1 MKHLIT
7 TEDER
12 SWKYDCPVLFL
23 GEWCRPYGRS
33 ASWMGMN
40 AEVAE
45 PFILHGEEKSGGIE
59 YVQALSVKLLSEI
72 TDSLNSFHNKNY
84 SSRYWNILL
93 GHWLQRYV
101 EACFNRYFTIDKALK
116 NYKVVS
122 TTILEPEGYSLA
134 TVDSLSFMYA
144 CSNSI
149 WNNVL
154 YARVLKHMDRKDID
168 LELVPIKNVGFFKGN
183 QNSAIARG
191 WGLSNFAKAIKLNI
205 LPKLSFDHDM
215 FIMNSGLPRYQEI
228 KLQIALRQCPQFWQ
242 TPPLKTV
249 PVDFKER
256 SKFVINTDSHTGFE
270 RFVRDLLPEIIPTC
284 FLEGYQQLSKQAEGL
299 LWPSKPKCIFS
310 SNNYDT
316 NEIFKA
322 WVGSKVELGVPY
334 FIGQHGNNYGVMLGS
349 PQMVEQ
355 VSSDKFFTWGWDN
368 GNIKY
373 VPSFIVKNTD
383 QKTKINRHR
392 GGLLLVEMHAPFME
406 GLCFLSLDDHTHE
419 FGIYQEQQF
428 RFVESLNETIQSKV
442 TVRLHDGWTHTLW
455 SEDRRWNDR
464 IPSIHLDTGNVSMQ
478 SLIAKSRLVVY
489 SYDSTGILESLAS
502 NIPTMCFWN
511 GGLNHVLPI
520 AKPYYEL
527 LRGAGILADS
537 PEHAAQL
544 VSRHWDNVDGWWNS
558 KQVQNAREVFCGR
571 YARVEKHPVKT
582 MKKLLLDAAESTKN
596 SRKVR

>member
-12 SWKYDCPVLFL
+12 SWKYDRPVLFL

-33 ASWMGMN
+33 ASWIEMN

-45 PFILHGEEKSGGIE
+45 PFRLKDEEKSDYIE
-59 YVQALSVKLLSEI
+59 YVQALSSKLLSEV
-72 TDSLNSFHNKNY
+72 TDALNSFHNKNY

-93 GHWLQRYV
+93 GHWLQRHV
-101 EACFNRYFTIDKALK
+101 DVCFNRYYTIDKVLK
-116 NYKVVS
+116 SYKIVS

-134 TVDSLSFMYA
+134 TVDSMSFMAA

-154 YARVLKHMDRKDID
+154 YARVIKHMDRKDID
-168 LELVPIKNVGFFKGN
+168 LELVPIKNEGFFKGN

-191 WGLSNFAKAIKLNI
+191 WGLVNFAKAIIQNI
-205 LPKLSFDHDM
+205 LPKLSFKHDM

-242 TPPLKTV
+242 SPPLKTV
-249 PVDFKER
+249 PVDFRER
-256 SKFVINTDSHTGFE
+256 AKFVINSDSYTGFE
-270 RFVRDLLPEIIPTC
+270 RFVRDLLSEMIPTC
-284 FLEGYQQLSKQAEGL
+284 FLEGYQQLSKQAEDL
-299 LWPSKPKCIFS
+299 LWPIKPKFIFT

-316 NEIFKA
+316 NEVFKVWA
-322 WVGSKVELGVPY
+322 GAKVESGVPY
-334 FIGQHGNNYGVMLGS
+334 FIGQHGNNFGTMIGVS
-349 PQMVEQ
+349 TQAEQ
-355 VSSDKFFTWGWDN
+355 VFVDKFFTWGWDN
-368 GNIKY
+368 GNIKN
-373 VPSFIVKNTD
+373 VPSFIFKNIN
-383 QKTKINRHR
+383 QKTEIDTHL
-392 GGLLLVEMHAPFME
+392 GGLLLVQMHAPY
-406 GLCFLSLDDHTHE
+406 LPDLSFLSLDDHTHE

-428 RFVESLNETIQSKV
+428 RFVESLNKTIQSKI
-442 TVRLHDGWTHTLW
+442 TVRLHDRWINTLW
-455 SEDRRWNDR
+455 SDDRRWNDR
-464 IPSIHLDTGNVSMQ
+464 IPSIPLDNGNVSMQ
-478 SLIAKSRLVVY
+478 SLIVKSRLVVY
-489 SYDSTGILESLAS
+489 SYDSSGILESLAS

-511 GGLNHVLPI
+511 GGLNHLLPI

-544 VSRHWDNVDGWWNS
+544 VSRHWDNLDEWWSS
-558 KQVQNAREVFCGR
+558 KQVQNAREIFCDR

-582 MKKLLLDAAESTKN
+582 MKRLLMDALESTEDI
-596 SRKVR
+596 REVG